1 VLDAG
6 RYARELR
13 ALLRAAQQRPPFI
26 VVGHS
31 FGGLIARAF
40 VHDFGRLVR
49 GVLLAESVTP
59 GDPTTGRY
67 WVEAG
72 HLVDMAASSKATG
85 GGPQMGRLPL
95 LVLSAS
101 NPGEDHLGGPTYGQP
116 RWMIRLWRRQQYR
129 DLALSTDSIQVIAH
143 SGHVVQQDNPGAV
156 VEAVRE
162 LAVAVRTS
170 TALRCRAVWRTHNAR
185 CR

>member
-1 VLDAG
+1 MLDAG
-6 RYARELR
+6 RYAEELR
-13 ALLRAAQQRPPFI
+13 ALLRAAAQEPPFI

-40 VHDFGRLVR
+40 VHDFRQRVR

-72 HLVDMAASSKATG
+72 HKVDMVASSRATG
-85 GGPQMGRLPL
+85 GGPRMGRLPL

-116 RWMIRLWRRQQYR
+116 RWMIRLWRRQQQR
-129 DLALSTDSIQVIAH
+129 NLALSADSIQVIAH
-143 SGHVVQQDNPGAV
+143 SGHVLQQDNPGAV

-162 LAVAVRTS
+162 LVVAVRTGA
-170 TALRCRAVWRTHNAR
+170 TLRCRAVWRTHNAN